1 MIWELI
7 RRGAVIASQPGR
19 QAITS
24 IDDYLR
30 AEQRDRTE
38 PASFYVPGAEG
49 WGDYKAKR
57 RMARALDPLPDD
69 EDAPADASLFD
80 DPEALYDLTEGGY
93 AASSLHPLE
102 D

>member
-1 MIWELI
+1 MGGN
-7 RRGAVIASQPGR
+7 RGHHV
-19 QAITS
+19 TS
-24 IDDYLR
+24 LDDYLR
-30 AEQRDRTE
+30 AEARDRTE

-57 RMARALDPLPDD
+57 RAFREAHVAEHYTPEDD
-69 EDAPADASLFD
+69 EVPTDASLFD